1 MHTLIEVTAGDPETL
16 EHRVTAVE
24 KLCVS
29 VDMIARR
36 CEYKQEQAFLSMLPI
51 LYLDPDIERKS
62 RRNALT
68 SGVAAAFP
76 FASYELSDRNGIFLG
91 LNMYNRSPVFL
102 NPYDDYKYTNG
113 NIWIG
118 GSSGAGKTFTL
129 QCVGGR
135 LRQQGQARHL
145 HHSRRRV
152 MSFARAANSSAV
164 CI

>member
-1 MHTLIEVTAGDPETL
+1 MMNRSRMRDVADTRQDFEELDSAISSGMYLKDVMNRQGEDFYYMHTLIEVTASDAETL
-16 EHRVTAVE
+16 ERRVTAVE

-76 FASYELSDRNGIFLG
+76 FIVL
-91 LNMYNRSPVFL
+91 
-102 NPYDDYKYTNG
+102 
-113 NIWIG
+113 
-118 GSSGAGKTFTL
+118 
-129 QCVGGR
+129 
-135 LRQQGQARHL
+135 
-145 HHSRRRV
+145 
-152 MSFARAANSSAV
+152 
-164 CI
+164 

>member
-36 CEYKQEQAFLSMLPI
+36 CEYISRSRHFLSMLPI

-76 FASYELSDRNGIFLG
+76 FASL
-91 LNMYNRSPVFL
+91 
-102 NPYDDYKYTNG
+102 
-113 NIWIG
+113 
-118 GSSGAGKTFTL
+118 
-129 QCVGGR
+129 
-135 LRQQGQARHL
+135 
-145 HHSRRRV
+145 
-152 MSFARAANSSAV
+152 
-164 CI
+164 